1 MKTDVLHEDTR
12 LRILKGALKIFAEK
26 GFYEATTRE
35 IAGEA
40 KVNIASLNYHFQ
52 SKSGLLTAVMNEF
65 VAPQVRDSA
74 ALLSETSESYAE
86 ISSQLRRY
94 LNSLL
99 DNYFKNTEIF
109 HLYLRVLDS
118 NDAVL
123 KGIIPLI
130 EAVFSSL
137 NTFLQVG
144 KERGLILQDGKS
156 DIAAIMILTS
166 FVGLVKNEL
175 SQCRVYPVT
184 LKDASFVDTFFDQMV
199 ARSIQ

>member
-1 MKTDVLHEDTR
+1 MSAKHEEEAR

-26 GFYEATTRE
+26 GFYEATTRQ

-40 KVNIASLNYHFQ
+40 DVNIASLNYYFR
-52 SKSGLLTAVMNEF
+52 SKNGLLVAVMEEF

-74 ALLSETSESYAE
+74 
-86 ISSQLRRY
+86 
-94 LNSLL
+94 SLL
-99 DNYFKNTEIF
+99 MIVPDSRLGVTEQLEKFLHQLLENYFENTEIF

-123 KGIIPLI
+123 KGILPLVD
-130 EAVFSSL
+130 AVFKSVH
-137 NTFLQVG
+137 TFLQKG
-144 KERGLILQDGKS
+144 KDKGIILTEGES

-175 SQCRVYPVT
+175 SRGRVYPVS
-184 LKDASFVDTFFDQMV
+184 LKDTRFVDKFFKQMI
-199 ARSIQ
+199 AKTII